1 MGQRQWLP
9 YAVPVGGGPMR
20 HLAYLVVALVMALAA
35 SSGPTSDTCSTGF
48 LILWLAMFLSV
59 EVIAACAAELMRM
72 TS

>member
-1 MGQRQWLP
+1 
-9 YAVPVGGGPMR
+9 MR